1 MACVYAEAG
10 SGSTRYYTLT
20 QHSLPARGSG
30 PDRNPLRGKSLMSRL
45 GMNPGRGKA
54 SAYRPA
60 RVTAAVLVHIP
71 HFSGYFE
78 GRFPVLIAC
87 LTSLV
92 ENTAVPLD
100 LLVFDNGSCTEVQE
114 YLRELQGRGV
124 IQLLFRSARNLG
136 KAGALRLI
144 FGAAPGEL
152 VAYCDDDFYFFPGW
166 LEAQLEILDTFPKV
180 GMVSGY
186 AIPSLF
192 APQRISAALEFGR
205 SQGAE
210 LKAGKFIPEEWISDW
225 ALSTG
230 RRAIQEIEAATA
242 IEEFVIEYK
251 GLFAFAA
258 ANHDQFLA
266 PKEAIQRC
274 LPPQWSG
281 KLMGG
286 MLELDEAVNRAGYL
300 RLSTRLRTA
309 QHLGN
314 RLREELAAGLPA
326 AVGAANMPRPGGG
339 VSPRWRKRFLGWR
352 PVRSIL
358 LGLYS
363 RLFHL
368 INPE

>member
-1 MACVYAEAG
+1 M
-10 SGSTRYYTLT
+10 T
-20 QHSLPARGSG
+20 
-30 PDRNPLRGKSLMSRL
+30 RL

-71 HFSGYFE
+71 HFAGYFE

-92 ENTAVPLD
+92 ENTRVPLD
-100 LLVFDNGSCTEVQE
+100 LLVFDNGSCAEVQS
-114 YLRELQGRGV
+114 YLRELQERGAV
-124 IQLLFRSARNLG
+124 QLLMRSGRNLG
-136 KAGALRLI
+136 KLGALRLI

-152 VAYCDDDFYFFPGW
+152 VAYSDDDFYFFPGW
-166 LEAQLEILDTFPKV
+166 LEAQLELLDTFPNV

-186 AIPSLF
+186 AIPTLF
-192 APQRISAALEFGR
+192 APERVSAALQFGLNP
-205 SQGAE
+205 GVE
-210 LKAGKFIPEEWISDW
+210 LHSGRFIPEEWIRDW

-230 RRAIQEIEAATA
+230 RRPAQEVAAAAPIEQ
-242 IEEFVIEYK
+242 FVLEYR
-251 GLFAFAA
+251 GLSAFAA

-266 PKEAIQRC
+266 PKQVIQQC
-274 LPPQWSG
+274 LPAEWTGQ
-281 KLMGG
+281 LMGG

-300 RLSTRLRTA
+300 RLSTRRRTT

-314 RLREELAAGLPA
+314 RLSRELVAGLPA
-326 AVGAANMPRPGGG
+326 SISPNGPATPRRAA
-339 VSPRWRKRFLGWR
+339 VSPSWKRILGWR
-352 PVRSIL
+352 PLRGVL

>member
-1 MACVYAEAG
+1 
-10 SGSTRYYTLT
+10 
-20 QHSLPARGSG
+20 
-30 PDRNPLRGKSLMSRL
+30 MSRL

-100 LLVFDNGSCTEVQE
+100 LLVFDNGSCPEVQE
-114 YLRELQGRGV
+114 YLRELQGRGK
-124 IQLLFRSARNLG
+124 IELLLRSARNLG

-166 LEAQLEILDTFPKV
+166 LEAQLEILDTFPNV

-192 APQRISAALEFGR
+192 APQRISATLEFGR
-205 SQGAE
+205 TAGAE
-210 LKAGKFIPEEWISDW
+210 LKAGKFIPEEWIRDW

-230 RRAIQEIEAATA
+230 RRPEQEIEAAA
-242 IEEFVIEYK
+242 PIEEFVIEYK
-251 GLFAFAA
+251 GLSAFAA

-266 PKEAIQRC
+266 PKQVIRQC
-274 LPPQWSG
+274 LPAEWSG

-286 MLELDEAVNRAGYL
+286 MLEMDESVNRAGYL

-314 RLREELAAGLPA
+314 RLSEQLAAGLPA
-326 AVGAANMPRPGGG
+326 TIGPAKLPNRGG
-339 VSPRWRKRFLGWR
+339 SPRWWRQFLGWR
-352 PVRSIL
+352 PIRSVL
-358 LGLYS
+358 LGIYS

>member
-1 MACVYAEAG
+1 
-10 SGSTRYYTLT
+10 
-20 QHSLPARGSG
+20 
-30 PDRNPLRGKSLMSRL
+30 MSRL

-100 LLVFDNGSCTEVQE
+100 LLVFDNGSCTEVHE
-114 YLRELQGRGV
+114 YLREQQRRGV
-124 IQLLFRSARNLG
+124 IQLQLHSGRNLG

-166 LEAQLEILDTFPKV
+166 LEAQLEILDTFPNV

-192 APQRISAALEFGR
+192 ARERMSAALEFGR

-210 LKAGKFIPEEWISDW
+210 LKGGKFIPEEWIRDW

-230 RRAIQEIEAATA
+230 RRPKQEIEAAA
-242 IEEFVIEYK
+242 AMEEFIIEYK
-251 GLFAFAA
+251 GLSAFAA

-266 PKEAIQRC
+266 PKQVIQQC
-274 LPPQWSG
+274 ITAEWSG
-281 KLMGG
+281 QLMGG

-314 RLREELAAGLPA
+314 RLSEELAAGLPA
-326 AVGAANMPRPGGG
+326 KIGVANTPRPERGG
-339 VSPRWRKRFLGWR
+339 SPRWWKRFLGWR
-352 PVRSIL
+352 PVRGFL